1 MKRKKKLSMKERW
14 SLYPYRLAHH
24 PLCNNFEDH
33 LYTIGKYKVCRGCM
47 NFYSGMLI
55 GIILAP
61 IAIFV
66 LEINFWVAF
75 ATTNILYIF
84 TPLSVV
90 LNPPRIIKD
99 FARLLLGIA
108 MISSFLSIVLAI
120 VRLFDGLNFGAIAV
134 IIITP
139 TIYFTSRFYF
149 RGLRDRRNENVCR
162 NCEQFY
168 LPQCDGMTKRSTVPK
183 QKEATGEQ

>member
-1 MKRKKKLSMKERW
+1 MKKKKKLSMKERW

-24 PLCNNFEDH
+24 PLCHHFEDH
-33 LYTIGKYKVCRGCM
+33 VYTIGNYKVCRGCA
-47 NFYSGMLI
+47 NFYSGMII

-61 IAIFV
+61 IVVFV
-66 LEINFWVAF
+66 IEINFWVAF
-75 ATTNILYIF
+75 ATTNILFIF

-90 LNPPRIIKD
+90 LNPPRVIKD
-99 FARLLLGIA
+99 FSRLLLGIA
-108 MISSFLSIVLAI
+108 MISSFLSVVLAI
-120 VRLFDGLNFGAIAV
+120 VRLVEGLNYGAIAV

-139 TIYFTSRFYF
+139 TIYFTSRYYF

-168 LPQCDGMTKRSTVPK
+168 LPHCDGMTKRKTTSKRETG
-183 QKEATGEQ
+183 TGEQ